1 MDNLMKLQKT
11 VEDVQTV
18 KNVNSIKNLIN
29 SPMENFKKT
38 VQKNLIYLK
47 LKKMFQIQKVKLV
60 KMMILAVYAN

>member
-1 MDNLMKLQKT
+1 MKLQKT